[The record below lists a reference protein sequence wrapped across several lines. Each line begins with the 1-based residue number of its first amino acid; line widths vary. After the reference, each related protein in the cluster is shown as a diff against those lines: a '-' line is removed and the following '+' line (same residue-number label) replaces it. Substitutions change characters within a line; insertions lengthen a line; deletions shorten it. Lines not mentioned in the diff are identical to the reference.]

1 MARDVFIFVNGILTN
16 PGNAQAWT
24 DRAEEWFNLHA
35 PGTVLTVKHEYFCPA
50 LTRRLFIRGDTANLA
65 AALAA
70 YAAPIYRVHLVAHS
84 NGAELSARAIA
95 QSGVRVASLH
105 LIQAAADRNFH
116 RNGLNRA
123 RERGQLGNVYC
134 YCSRGDAVLKY
145 LALASR
151 LATLGLA
158 GYGDLGYHGPE
169 AVEPCATSTVET
181 LWRNQFG
188 HSDWFTAENFGAT
201 MHHVLFHAIG
211 HTPRR
216 HAFHPPAL
224 L

>member
-16 PGNAQAWT
+16 PGNAKAWT

-35 PGTVLTVKHEYFCPA
+35 PSTVVTVKHEYFCPA
-50 LTRRLFIRGDTANLA
+50 LTRRLFLRGDTADLA
-65 AALAA
+65 ETLAA
-70 YAAPIYRVHLVAHS
+70 YAAAEYRVHLVAHS

-95 QSGVRVASLH
+95 QSGVRIASLH
-105 LIQAAADRNFH
+105 LIQGAVDRNFH

-123 RERGQLGNVYC
+123 RGRGQLGPVFC
-134 YCSRGDAVLKY
+134 YCSHGDAVLKY

-151 LATLGLA
+151 IATLGFA

-169 AVEPCATSTVET
+169 AVEIVPASTVET
-181 LWRNQFG
+181 VWRHAYG
-188 HSDWFTAENFGAT
+188 HSDWFSPEHFGAT
-201 MHHVLFHAIG
+201 MHHVLFHALG
-211 HTPRR
+211 SAPAR

-224 L
+224 